1 MRSELLFGSAT
12 TAALNGLCLA
22 FLDWIFRLSGPS
34 TMCSRERQLSLVPVS
49 ASDKA
54 RRRGGIEWASQ
65 LPNLTDNHKVP
76 AMP

>member
-1 MRSELLFGSAT
+1 MRSEHLFGSAT
-12 TAALNGLCLA
+12 TAALHGLCLA

-34 TMCSRERQLSLVPVS
+34 TMRGTGGQRSLVPVS
-49 ASDKA
+49 TSDKT

-65 LPNLTDNHKVP
+65 PPKRTDNHKRP